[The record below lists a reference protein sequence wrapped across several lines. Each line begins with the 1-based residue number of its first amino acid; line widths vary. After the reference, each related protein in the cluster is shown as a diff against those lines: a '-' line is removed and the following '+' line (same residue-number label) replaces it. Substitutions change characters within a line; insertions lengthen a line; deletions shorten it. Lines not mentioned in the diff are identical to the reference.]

1 MTPIHPGRILKRE
14 LEVRGQTA
22 NQLALTLRV
31 SSGRITSIL
40 KGKRSVTPETAL
52 RLARYLGNT
61 PQFWMNLQTRFDLTV
76 AEQALGKRIS
86 SEVKPAA

>member
-14 LEVRGQTA
+14 L
-22 NQLALTLRV
+22 RV
-31 SSGRITSIL
+31 PSGRITSIL

-52 RLARYLGNT
+52 RLARYFGNT
-61 PQFWMNLQTRFDLTV
+61 PQFWMNLQTRFDLIV